1 MTESEKEQI
10 VDKIINTVEV
20 LTGNESKDEKKKKL
34 KETLFENKEEDLI
47 LEEV

>member
-20 LTGNESKDEKKKKL
+20 LTGNESKDKKKKKL
-34 KETLFENKEEDLI
+34 KEALFENKEEDLI